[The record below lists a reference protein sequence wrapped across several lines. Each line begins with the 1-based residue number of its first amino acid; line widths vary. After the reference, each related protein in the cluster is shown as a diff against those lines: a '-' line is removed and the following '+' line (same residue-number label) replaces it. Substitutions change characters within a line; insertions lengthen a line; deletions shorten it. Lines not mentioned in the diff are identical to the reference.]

1 MDEFLFW
8 IAGGYGIR
16 PYVFRIAV
24 YMQCIL
30 TSSAGA
36 SPSPVAIIDCSPLWL
51 RPLRHANACQSSAP
65 VAIIDCSPLWLQTVH
80 WTVCLTRR
88 AQSERLSARTSNCS
102 MAINRIKI
110 KISQLR
116 LGDFFVVFSMF
127 CGRIWNPPLRYERMR
142 INTVR

>member
-88 AQSERLSARTSNCS
+88 AQSERLSLHCLLYASRPTMWQYFTSISHKIYAETLTSFTTNCDT
-102 MAINRIKI
+102 I
-110 KISQLR
+110 
-116 LGDFFVVFSMF
+116 FVAFELFSK
-127 CGRIWNPPLRYERMR
+127 
-142 INTVR
+142 